1 MLHRSEKK
9 SDCLNERMKMDRF
22 GGAVVK
28 VVSLYAT

>member
-9 SDCLNERMKMDRF
+9 SDCLIERARMDRF
-22 GGAVVK
+22 GGAAMK

>member
-1 MLHRSEKK
+1 MLHRGEKK

-22 GGAVVK
+22 GGAAVK